1 MLCLGEWRM
10 CLKPKKQRMSTKF
23 FNNTPDNSLF
33 DKFKGIA
40 HNMLDFHTF
49 QAVVGYFRSS
59 GYFKLRAEF
68 EQVKKIQILVG
79 INIDNIFRKQSKLF
93 FGKIDEEE
101 VRKAY
106 SRNFVEE
113 VKNAGYDEQ
122 TERGILQF
130 CQDVM
135 NGRLEMRIH
144 RSKNLHAK
152 FYLLLP
158 EDHNPNSDGWVIMG
172 SSNLSDSG
180 LGTTNTDRYE
190 LNVAMKDYDDVAYCK
205 QEFEQLWHDAVPVDL
220 EDIQQMK
227 SKTHLGLIPR
237 PYELYIKVLIDTF
250 GAQVEDD
257 FTMEMPDGVKDI
269 RYQHDAVIQGY
280 QMLMQ
285 HHGFILADVVGLGK
299 TIVATMIAKRFIEA
313 NGRYTNVLV
322 VYPPALEDNWK
333 NEFKR
338 FGIKRYAQFVSNG
351 SLGKIIAGDGNFRE
365 KGEYDLVIVDEAHNF
380 RGNTAARYDD
390 LQLICKTPRANE
402 GMVKGRQ
409 KKVMLLSATPLN
421 NRPTDL
427 LNLLL
432 LFQNA
437 RYSTIEGIHNLPVA
451 FSPWIE
457 EYDKLMRE
465 RKADNEGKRNAEFA
479 KRTDELYE
487 QIRTQVIDKVT
498 VRRTRNNIKNVEA
511 YRKDL
516 DAQGIVFPDILPP
529 NELVY
534 ELRGG
539 LDHLFYNT
547 MAVLTDTYDADTN
560 PEGKGLHYARY
571 RAVEFLVGEA
581 REKYPNAAH
590 IASTLTG
597 IYRVHMVKRLES
609 SFYAF
614 RRSLHTFLRIT
625 EDMIKMFDADKVI
638 IAPEVDVKDKQA
650 KGWELDRIIEYVA
663 EKGLAVEDKVF
674 AQPDFS
680 PRFLE
685 MLHEDADK
693 LRCLCQEWDAV
704 GEDPKLELFIDKL
717 QHEFFD
723 KKLNPTGK
731 LVIFSESV
739 DTINYLTGRL
749 KERLHRQDILD
760 VCAGNRTAR
769 QEMIRKCFDANYP
782 EQTDEYNIVITS
794 DVLAEGVNLHRANV
808 IINYD
813 SPWNATRL
821 MQRIGRV
828 NRIGSVADSIYN
840 YMFYPSAQ
848 GNKEIHL
855 YSNSL
860 IKLQGFHSAFGEDAQ
875 IYSREEILREF
886 QMFNPNVQDAVDR
899 NLKFLEEARELYRN
913 NRKLYNKIKALPMK
927 SRTVRTVDAV
937 LNMQHDVKLSADELL
952 HSTLVYLSSPQKV
965 EYYWVKADGKA
976 LSIPFLDAMDIMKAT
991 MDEKPGNIV
1000 EVMEF
1005 HYDQVQ
1011 KALSSYQKV
1020 VSKVVDSDSMVNRKK
1035 DKATNDVL
1043 SALRQMERSLKAVEA
1058 EKSVGQ
1064 CEKLQKIVELGAFLG
1079 LNRAINGFNR
1089 LIKKQK
1095 LSSKENVEQTMAQID
1110 ELYERYNIPLDTDEE
1125 RKEEILEPQIVVS
1138 ESFV

>member
-1 MLCLGEWRM
+1 
-10 CLKPKKQRMSTKF
+10 MSTKF

-33 DKFKGIA
+33 EKFKGIA

-59 GYFKLRAEF
+59 GYFKLREEF
-68 EQVKKIQILVG
+68 TQVKKIQILVG

-101 VRKAY
+101 IRKAY
-106 SRNFVEE
+106 SRDFVEE
-113 VKNAGYDEQ
+113 VHNAGYDEQ

-130 CQDVM
+130 CQDIIDKK
-135 NGRLEMRIH
+135 LEIRIH

-172 SSNLSDSG
+172 SSSLSDSG
-180 LGTTNTDRYE
+180 MGTTNTNRYE
-190 LNVAMKDYDDVAYCK
+190 LNVAMKDYDDVDYCK
-205 QEFEQLWHDAVPVDL
+205 HEFEQLWQDAVPLDMK
-220 EDIQQMK
+220 DIEQMK
-227 SKTHLGLIPR
+227 AKTHLGALPT
-237 PYELYIKVLIDTF
+237 PYEIYMKVLIDTF
-250 GAQVEDD
+250 GSQVEDD
-257 FTMEMPDGVKDI
+257 FTMEMPEGVRDI

-285 HHGFILADVVGLGK
+285 HNGFFLADVVGLGK

-322 VYPPALEDNWK
+322 VYPPALEKNWT
-333 NEFKR
+333 ETFKR

-351 SLGKIIAGDGNFRE
+351 SLNKIIAGEGNFRE

-380 RGNTAARYDD
+380 RGSTAGRYDD
-390 LQLICKTPRANE
+390 LQLICKTPRVNK
-402 GMVKGRQ
+402 GLVKGHQ

-437 RYSTIEGIHNLPVA
+437 RYSTIEGIQNLPVA

-465 RKADNEGKRNAEFA
+465 RKADNEGIRNAEFA
-479 KRTDELYE
+479 KRTDDLYE

-498 VRRTRNNIKNVEA
+498 VRRTRNNIKNVPA
-511 YRKDL
+511 YKKDL
-516 DAQGIVFPDILPP
+516 DAQHIVFPDILPP
-529 NELVY
+529 KELEY
-534 ELRGG
+534 ELNGG
-539 LDHLFYNT
+539 LNDLFYST
-547 MAVLTDTYDADTN
+547 MEILTDTPNVDSN

-571 RAVEFLVGEA
+571 RAVEFLQGEA
-581 REKYPNAAH
+581 RKKYPTALH
-590 IASTLTG
+590 IATMLTG

-625 EDMIKMFDADKVI
+625 EDMIKMFEQNKVI
-638 IAPEVDVKDKQA
+638 IAPAIDVKDKQA
-650 KGWELDRIIEYVA
+650 KGWELDRIIEYAV
-663 EKGLAVEDKVF
+663 EKGLKEEDTVF
-674 AQPDFS
+674 GTEDFND
-680 PRFLE
+680 RFLQ
-685 MLHEDADK
+685 MLHEDAEK
-693 LRCLCQEWDAV
+693 LRSLCHKWDAV
-704 GEDPKLELFIDKL
+704 GEDPKLELFINKL
-717 QHEFFD
+717 QHELFG
-723 KKLNPTGK
+723 KKMNPTGK

-739 DTINYLTGRL
+739 DTVNYLTEQLKKRL
-749 KERLHRQDILD
+749 QRSDIMD
-760 VCAGNRTAR
+760 VCASNRNAR
-769 QEMIRKCFDANYP
+769 QETIRRCFDANYS
-782 EQTDEYNIVITS
+782 EQSDEFNIVITS

-828 NRIGSVADSIYN
+828 NRIGSVADCIYN

-855 YSNSL
+855 YSNAL

-875 IYSREEILREF
+875 IYSREEIVKEF
-886 QMFNPNVQDAVDR
+886 QMFNPDIQDAVDR
-899 NLKFLEEARELYRN
+899 NLRLLEEARALYQT
-913 NRKLYNKIKALPMK
+913 NRKLYNRIKALPMK
-927 SRTVRTVDAV
+927 SRTVREIAGV
-937 LNMQHDVKLSADELL
+937 LAMPHDVKLSENDLL
-952 HSTLVYLSSPQKV
+952 HSTIVFLSSPQKV
-965 EYYWVKADGKA
+965 EYYWVKASGEV
-976 LSIPFLDAMDIMKAT
+976 LSIPFLDAMDILRAGFGESPGDFMKV
-991 MDEKPGNIV
+991 MD
-1000 EVMEF
+1000 F
-1005 HYDQVQ
+1005 HYEQVKQ
-1011 KALSSYQKV
+1011 ALQSYQKV
-1020 VSKVVDSDSMVNRKK
+1020 VNKVVDADSMANRKK
-1035 DKATNDVL
+1035 EKATNDVL
-1043 SALRQMERSLKAVEA
+1043 SALRTLNRSLNSVASSDV
-1058 EKSVGQ
+1058 EKSLGRIA
-1064 CEKLQKIVELGAFLG
+1064 KLEKIVELGVFTG
-1079 LNRAINGFNR
+1079 LNSGINGFYR
-1089 LIKKQK
+1089 FIKKQK
-1095 LSSKENVEQTMAQID
+1095 SSSEEIIAQTIAKVD

-1125 RKEEILEPQIVVS
+1125 QNEEILEPQIVVS
-1138 ESFV
+1138 ETFV

>member
-1 MLCLGEWRM
+1 
-10 CLKPKKQRMSTKF
+10 MSTKF
-23 FNNTPDNSLF
+23 FNNTPDHSLF
-33 DKFKGIA
+33 DKFRGIA

-68 EQVKKIQILVG
+68 GQVKKIQILVG
-79 INIDNIFRKQSKLF
+79 INIDNIFRKQTRLF

-106 SRNFVEE
+106 SQNFVEE
-113 VKNAGYDEQ
+113 VKNAGYDEE

-135 NGRLEMRIH
+135 DGKLEMRIH

-180 LGTTNTDRYE
+180 LGTSESDRYE
-190 LNVAMKDYDDVAYCK
+190 LNVAMKDFDDVAYCK
-205 QEFEQLWHDAVPVDL
+205 REFEQLWQDAVPL
-220 EDIQQMK
+220 ELRDIEEMK
-227 SKTHLGLIPR
+227 AKTHLGALPT
-237 PYELYIKVLIDTF
+237 PYELYMKVLIDSF
-250 GAQVEDD
+250 GSQVEDD

-285 HHGFILADVVGLGK
+285 HNGFFLADVVGLGK

-322 VYPPALEDNWK
+322 VFPPALEKNWRK
-333 NEFKR
+333 EFKR
-338 FGIKRYAQFVSNG
+338 FGITRYAQFVSNG
-351 SLGKIIAGDGNFRE
+351 SLNKIIAGEGNFRE

-390 LQLICKTPRANE
+390 LQLICKTPRVNE

-437 RYSTIEGIHNLPVA
+437 RYSTIEGIQNLPVA

-457 EYDKLMRE
+457 DYDKLMRE
-465 RKADNEGKRNAEFA
+465 RKADNEGKKNAEFA
-479 KRTDELYE
+479 RRTDELYE

-516 DAQGIVFPDILPP
+516 AEQHIMFPDILPP
-529 NELVY
+529 KELEY
-534 ELRGG
+534 ELTDG
-539 LDHLFYNT
+539 LDELFYST
-547 MAVLTDTYDADTN
+547 MQVLTDTYDADTH

-571 RAVEFLVGEA
+571 RAIEFLVGEA

-638 IAPEVDVKDKQA
+638 IAPEIDVKDKQA
-650 KGWELDRIIEYVA
+650 KGWELDRIIEYAA
-663 EKGLAVEDKVF
+663 EKGLVIEDKVF
-674 AQPDFS
+674 ANPDFN

-685 MLHEDADK
+685 MLYEDADK
-693 LRCLCQEWDAV
+693 LRSLCLQWDAV
-704 GEDPKLELFIDKL
+704 SEDPKLELFIDKL
-717 QHEFFD
+717 QHELFD
-723 KKLNPTGK
+723 KAMNPTGK

-739 DTINYLTGRL
+739 DTVNYLTTEL
-749 KERLHRQDILD
+749 KDRLHRQDILD
-760 VCAGNRTAR
+760 VCASNRTTR
-769 QEMIRKCFDANYP
+769 EETISKCFDANYA
-782 EQTDEYNIVITS
+782 EQTDDYNIVITS

-828 NRIGSVADSIYN
+828 NRIGSVADKIYN

-855 YSNSL
+855 YSNAL
-860 IKLQGFHSAFGEDAQ
+860 IKMQGFHSAFGEDAQ
-875 IYSREEILREF
+875 IYSREEIVKEF
-886 QMFNPNVQDAVDR
+886 QMFNPDIQDAVDR
-899 NLKFLEEARELYRN
+899 NLRFLEEVRELYRH
-913 NRKLYNKIKALPMK
+913 NRKLYNKVKALPMK
-927 SRTVRTVDAV
+927 SRTVRVTDASKQSMV
-937 LNMQHDVKLSADELL
+937 PLA
-952 HSTLVYLSSPQKV
+952 HSTIVYLSSPQKV
-965 EYYWVKADGKA
+965 EYYWVGEDGRPQ
-976 LSIPFLDAMDIMKAT
+976 SIPFLDAMDIMRASIDEQPGDFMRV
-991 MDEKPGNIV
+991 MD
-1000 EVMEF
+1000 F
-1005 HYDQVQ
+1005 HYEQV
-1011 KALSSYQKV
+1011 KNALVAYRTV
-1020 VSKVVDSDSMVNRKK
+1020 VSRVTDADSMANRKK

-1043 SALRQMERSLKAVEA
+1043 SVLRAMKRTLGTVVSA
-1058 EKSVGQ
+1058 EPTRARIT
-1064 CEKLQKIVELGAFLG
+1064 KLEQIVELGVFTA
-1079 LNRAINGFNR
+1079 LNSHINSFHR
-1089 LIKKQK
+1089 MLKKQK
-1095 LSSKENVEQTMAQID
+1095 PSIQEIIELTIDKVD
-1110 ELYERYNIPLDTDEE
+1110 ELYDRYNIPLDSDEQQS
-1125 RKEEILEPQIVVS
+1125 EENLEPQIVVS